1 MYCEFSIEQIDL
13 SAHIKTVL
21 IKEKDGFKLKLQM
34 GWAGLEY
41 LGEKSPEVLHDK
53 EVSNITPSHS
63 TIAMVQN
70 PVHLLQNNPELMQVV
85 ENWAALPDHIKE
97 TIKTLVGTVTIAV
110 NDQVSK

>member
-1 MYCEFSIEQIDL
+1 VFVTSPPCWKLALGRKKSPFP
-13 SAHIKTVL
+13 IKKTS
-21 IKEKDGFKLKLQM
+21 FKLV
-34 GWAGLEY
+34 GGIGLEHSPD
-41 LGEKSPEVLHDK
+41 KSSEVLHDK
-53 EVSNITPSHS
+53 ELSNTTPSHS
-63 TIAMVQN
+63 TIAIVQN